1 MGYSYTFPF
10 ILFHFVL
17 LAAKDRNMKTKPAN
31 HDRWSQWNS
40 NMGMR
45 STVSSV
51 CLVCHL
57 TSSPLLRKCVHFA
70 LGSLVYRWSAPIVYM
85 CFAVSSWTFS
95 VFVILMSGFMQ
106 RTFVCVRFFFVSTSC
121 VFALCVSF
129 AVLLCGWWLVAGGF
143 CLHSIFRI
151 CSWSCKGGNISGV
164 FLLFFLA
171 HKTVAHKRQNY

>member
-57 TSSPLLRKCVHFA
+57 TSSPLLRKRVHFA

-106 RTFVCVRFFFVSTSC
+106 RTFACVCVFFCLNF
-121 VFALCVSF
+121 LCVCT
-129 AVLLCGWWLVAGGF
+129 LCLFCRVTLWLVAGG
-143 CLHSIFRI
+143 
-151 CSWSCKGGNISGV
+151 WW
-164 FLLFFLA
+164 LLFAFYFSNMFL
-171 HKTVAHKRQNY
+171 VL

>member
-57 TSSPLLRKCVHFA
+57 TSSPLLRKRVHFA

-106 RTFVCVRFFFVSTSC
+106 RTFACVCVFFLSQLLVCLHFVS
-121 VFALCVSF
+121 
-129 AVLLCGWWLVAGGF
+129 LLPCYTVAGGF